1 MGSSLP
7 FLFDVFVLVH
17 LIGQML
23 RTCSLP
29 DLSKLFKSPDVD
41 APEGNGPVAP
51 DNNLEI
57 EDLEENGKADEQ
69 SEPEE

>member
-1 MGSSLP
+1 
-7 FLFDVFVLVH
+7 
-17 LIGQML
+17 ML

-29 DLSKLFKSPDVD
+29 DLSKVFSD
-41 APEGNGPVAP
+41 AAEPEVAVAP

-57 EDLEENGKADEQ
+57 EDLEDKADEQ